1 MFKKGDVV
9 TCLDAE
15 QSDSCLTL
23 YKEYTVL
30 DIENSH
36 NHPTI
41 TIIDDEGVREE
52 YYAFRFVLVPTRKD
66 LIKIMFAEILNK

>member
-1 MFKKGDVV
+1 MFEKGDVV

-36 NHPTI
+36 NQI

-52 YYAFRFVLVPTRKD
+52 YYAFRFVLVPTREN
-66 LIKIMFAEILNK
+66 LIRKMFAEILNK